1 MPEPLPP
8 HTHCRVCDAP
18 IPDTES
24 FCSDE
29 CKASYDQKAK
39 KSRMTMLYFYA
50 AAIVLIVVVAIVSFF
65 IG

>member
-1 MPEPLPP
+1 M
-8 HTHCRVCDAP
+8 VCDTP

-29 CKASYDQKAK
+29 CKAAYDQKAK
-39 KSRMTMLYFYA
+39 KSRKTMLYFYA
-50 AAIVLIVVVAIVSFF
+50 AAIVLIVVVAIISFF